1 MTRVLVIGGTGL
13 IGPWVLAGLQEL
25 DPGVD
30 LWVMNRRGQGPDGV
44 TALQGDRHDPSEL
57 RAALAA
63 ARPEVLIDMIAFTRA
78 EAQATAE
85 ALRDYGA
92 PERAV
97 AVSSA
102 DVYGAFSRLN
112 GLAGGPPETGPITET
127 SPLRTGEGA
136 QGAAYDKLAVER
148 VYAATL
154 ENVAVLRLP
163 AVYGWPD
170 QSRIEAYAGPMLERA
185 DEIVLH
191 PRLARWR
198 FARVLNRNAG
208 HAVALAALGNWSGFR
223 AWNVAEPV
231 SPTEAEWVARIG
243 KAVGWRGRIVESDA
257 AEAPGFN
264 PDQPIILSDARIRA
278 DLAYHERHDPEE
290 GLRAAVERYEQAR
303 SQGA

>member
-1 MTRVLVIGGTGL
+1 
-13 IGPWVLAGLQEL
+13 
-25 DPGVD
+25 
-30 LWVMNRRGQGPDGV
+30 
-44 TALQGDRHDPSEL
+44 
-57 RAALAA
+57 
-63 ARPEVLIDMIAFTRA
+63 
-78 EAQATAE
+78 
-85 ALRDYGA
+85 
-92 PERAV
+92 
-97 AVSSA
+97 
-102 DVYGAFSRLN
+102 
-112 GLAGGPPETGPITET
+112 
-127 SPLRTGEGA
+127 LRTGEGA

-170 QSRIEAYAGPMLERA
+170 QSRIEAYAGPMLDGA

-208 HAVALAALGNWSGFR
+208 HAVSLAALGNWSGFW

-264 PDQPIILSDARIRA
+264 PVPPSVPATPDCDYAASGTVSIWARRNWA
-278 DLAYHERHDPEE
+278 GERWPC
-290 GLRAAVERYEQAR
+290 R
-303 SQGA
+303 SISQCSL